1 MIIVTAPSFAERI
14 WIPRLPGVRS
24 VATPMGKRAGNSLSR
39 SLQDIDRPSALVST
53 GFCGGL
59 FSDALTGTIVIGDT
73 IDYEGEQITVDANL
87 VERARKALTTAS
99 LPFLVGKIVTTR
111 GVVKSPQEK
120 KNLARTG
127 ALAVD
132 MESGPLVRVALAAGI
147 GFIPLR
153 VVLDTRDRPLMFNAD
168 RSDLPM
174 ALAHPV
180 LTLQLLRTVIIAGR
194 VIGRAIAAIVTEL
207 APRREECVA

>member
-24 VATPMGKRAGNSLSR
+24 VATPMGKRAGNSLFR

-99 LPFLVGKIVTTR
+99 LPFCIGKIVTTR

-120 KNLARTG
+120 DKLARTG

-132 MESGPLVRVALAAGI
+132 MESGPLARVALAAGI
-147 GFIPLR
+147 GFLPLR
-153 VVLDTRDRPLMFNAD
+153 VVLDTHDRPLLFNAD
-168 RSDLPM
+168 RSDLLV
-174 ALAHPV
+174 ALTHPV
-180 LTLQLLRTVIIAGR
+180 FTLQLLRTVIIAGR
-194 VIGRAIAAIVTEL
+194 VIGRAITAIVTEL